1 MNTDENTL
9 KPLFEMSQKEA
20 KIRKYWLI
28 ATILLLLVI
37 PLLSFAF
44 LAVVFK
50 IPVSVV
56 IVWQLTTGLAGLIP
70 LWIIWHCAYKK
81 PGTKW
86 LTCWLI
92 CTPLYSLQTWVQ
104 LVKEPWDPWF
114 TGIAVFDLLC
124 YVGWYVL
131 SLKLRKINKQ
141 LQANSSPEYA
151 KAVRDLREA
160 PTMEVLNDHFVN
172 LSEKWPKLEYTS
184 SKEYKRRKLELS
196 EMC

>member
-9 KPLFEMSQKEA
+9 KPLFEMDQKKA

-28 ATILLLLVI
+28 ATILLLVVI
-37 PLLSFAF
+37 PQLSFAF
-44 LAVVFK
+44 LAFVFK
-50 IPVSVV
+50 IPVSLV
-56 IVWQLTTGLAGLIP
+56 IVWQLTTGVASLSS

-86 LTCWLI
+86 LTCWLV
-92 CTPLYSLQTWVQ
+92 CAPFYFLQTLLQ
-104 LVKEPWDPWF
+104 LLRDPWNGWF
-114 TGIAVFDLLC
+114 AGMAVFDLLC

-151 KAVRDLREA
+151 QAVRDLREA
-160 PTMEVLNDHFVN
+160 STIEVLNDHFVN
-172 LSEKWPKLEYTS
+172 LSAKWPKLEYTS
-184 SKEYKRRKLELS
+184 SKEYRRRKLELS
-196 EMC
+196 KMC